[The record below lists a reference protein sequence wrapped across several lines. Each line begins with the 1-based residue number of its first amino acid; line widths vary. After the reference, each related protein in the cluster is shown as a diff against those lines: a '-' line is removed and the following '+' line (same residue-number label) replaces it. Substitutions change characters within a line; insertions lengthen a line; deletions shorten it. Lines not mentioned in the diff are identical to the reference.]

1 MSNEEVVGFVKQR
14 IDAGKLT
21 LAEICEEVSLI
32 SAYVCRSTNFV
43 SFLKLFH
50 NCLAPN
56 TIGDG
61 TGCDNMTAIIV
72 KFKPALFQLPVGNN
86 AEADSQPLKQTRK
99 RSCDDGEAEAV
110 SNAEKRQ
117 KIEDDLSPAAVDT
130 STA

>member
-1 MSNEEVVGFVKQR
+1 MM
-14 IDAGKLT
+14 T
-21 LAEICEEVSLI
+21 VSLI
-32 SAYVCRSTNFV
+32 FIISQ
-43 SFLKLFH
+43 LFH

-72 KFKPALFQLPVGNN
+72 KFKPALFQLPAGNN
-86 AEADSQPLKQTRK
+86 AEAVAQPQKQSRK
-99 RSCDDGEAEAV
+99 RSCEDGEAEAV
-110 SNAEKRQ
+110 STAEKRQ